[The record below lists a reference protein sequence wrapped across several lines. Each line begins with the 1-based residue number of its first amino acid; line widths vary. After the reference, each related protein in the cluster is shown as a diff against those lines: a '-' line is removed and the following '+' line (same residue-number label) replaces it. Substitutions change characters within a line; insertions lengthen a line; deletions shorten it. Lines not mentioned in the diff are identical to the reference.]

1 MPLSLRAPLPRP
13 DLLQE
18 SRERTDEAALLANP
32 HFSDM
37 LSPKWGRPEKSFA
50 LLIRYHKLL
59 IRRHAGRSVRK
70 NTCHARR
77 LLAIESDFSASG
89 VDP

>member
-37 LSPKWGRPEKSFA
+37 LSPKWGRPGKSFA
-50 LLIRYHKLL
+50 LLIRYHKL

-70 NTCHARR
+70 NTCHARH
-77 LLAIESDFSASG
+77 LLAIKNDFSAG
-89 VDP
+89 RINP